1 MNNLHRELAPVS
13 DLAWAGM
20 EAEARRT
27 FCEHVAGRRVVDVTG
42 PVGLELAAVGTG
54 DVSDLPSSGSGVQV
68 RRRDAV
74 PIVELRVPFTVS
86 RQAVDG
92 ATRGAKNVDWQ
103 PVKDAA
109 RELAFA
115 EDHIIVDG
123 LAAAGIAGMRT
134 ISTYPPLP
142 LPKEVCHYPATVV
155 NALSTLRLGGVAGPY
170 RLLLSAE
177 VHTILMET
185 ADHGFP
191 IRDHIDR
198 VLGADGEIV
207 WAPAIDGALVVS
219 ARGGDFELHL
229 GQDASIGYLGHDSDT
244 ITLYIEESMTFQVH
258 AAEAAVS
265 LG

>member
-13 DLAWAGM
+13 DVAWADM
-20 EAEARRT
+20 EAEGRRT
-27 FCEHVAGRRVVDVTG
+27 FCENVAGRRVVDVTG
-42 PVGLELAAVGTG
+42 PAGLELAAVGNG
-54 DVSDLPSSGSGVQV
+54 HVSDLPSPGTVRM

-74 PIVELRVPFTVS
+74 PIVELRATFVVS
-86 RQAVDG
+86 RQAVDD

-115 EDHIIVDG
+115 EDRIVVDG
-123 LAAAGIAGMRT
+123 LAAAGIDGMRT
-134 ISTYPPLP
+134 EVTYPPLP
-142 LPKEVCHYPATVV
+142 LPTEVCHYPATVAH
-155 NALSTLRLGGVAGPY
+155 ALSTLRLGGVAGPY

-185 ADHGFP
+185 ADHGYP
-191 IRDHIDR
+191 IRDHIEQ
-198 VLGADGEIV
+198 VLGDDGGIV
-207 WAPAIDGALVVS
+207 WAPAIEGALLVS

-244 ITLYIEESMTFQVH
+244 IELYIEESLTFQVH
-258 AAEAAVS
+258 AAEAALT